1 MKNAMIAQLSLED
14 MAAEVERLEN
24 DEHVLLARKYR
35 EAQEFISQKYNA
47 LVEEH
52 NFGVSLENDGITEE
66 TIDKTMREIGREW
79 DSVYGD
85 YGYDY

>member
-1 MKNAMIAQLSLED
+1 MKSAMIAQLSLED
-14 MAAEVERLEN
+14 MAAEIERLEN

-35 EAQEFISQKYNA
+35 EAQEFIMQKYGT
-47 LVEEH
+47 LVDEH

-66 TIDKTMREIGREW
+66 GIDKTMRKIGRDW